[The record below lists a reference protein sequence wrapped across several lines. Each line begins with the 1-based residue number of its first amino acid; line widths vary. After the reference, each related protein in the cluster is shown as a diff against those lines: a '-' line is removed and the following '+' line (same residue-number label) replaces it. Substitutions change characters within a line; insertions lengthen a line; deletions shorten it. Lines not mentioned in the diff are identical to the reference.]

1 MRKFSRFFF
10 WSHGTLLGYLGFLS
24 QKAVPEIFSK
34 WVLINLTNPLR
45 HPEPL
50 ADPLLTKNL
59 DTAGPWCVILCDTFL
74 CSMKL
79 GTYVFSFQRKLPEV
93 GWSEIEIERLIRH
106 FADMDSN
113 NFPGLTTNNSIIFLL
128 WKIIDFPGGHINDPL
143 LG

>member
-1 MRKFSRFFF
+1 MYYAM
-10 WSHGTLLGYLGFLS
+10 GYLFMYLYETWHLCFL
-24 QKAVPEIFSK
+24 
-34 WVLINLTNPLR
+34 
-45 HPEPL
+45 
-50 ADPLLTKNL
+50 
-59 DTAGPWCVILCDTFL
+59 FL
-74 CSMKL
+74 
-79 GTYVFSFQRKLPEV
+79 FQRKLPEV